1 MKVHGELVDA
11 NSERWR
17 KRRSGE
23 RATALFK
30 RETEHL
36 YETMKGVQV

>member
-1 MKVHGELVDA
+1 MEVRKRMKVHGELVDA

-17 KRRSGE
+17 KRRS
-23 RATALFK
+23 ADFIQLTLFK

-36 YETMKGVQV
+36 